1 MSQKSRI
8 DLWLISDWLIPFISS
23 CTISPAPLM
32 DHACIDLEIS
42 ETHNSFKRRP
52 GYWKLNTSL
61 LQNSLYC
68 LGIKNIVEKFKVN
81 SGSAIAKWELFK
93 YECRRFSIQFGKQ
106 LSKAKESRSSAIIK
120 EINYILCMSSPSEQ
134 EREKL
139 YLLKEDLDVLYAEKA
154 KGAFVRSRAKWF
166 EFGERNSTYFFNLEK
181 RTGDLK
187 RISAL
192 DVNGIL
198 TSDEAKISKF
208 VADFY
213 QQLYSSSFHSESSN
227 KFFFEVEQF
236 IPNIIEDNYAVC
248 EGEITV

>member
-1 MSQKSRI
+1 MLDVYRHVHGNNVSSFTWFKADMSQKSRI
-8 DLWLISDWLIPFISS
+8 DLWLISDLLILFISS
-23 CTISPAPLM
+23 CTISPAPLA

-120 EINYILCMSSPSEQ
+120 EINYILCLSSPSEQ
-134 EREKL
+134 DREKL
-139 YLLKEDLDVLYAEKA
+139 YIFF
-154 KGAFVRSRAKWF
+154 FVINNFFIFIFSQTTQHNIQNKTKQNSRH
-166 EFGERNSTYFFNLEK
+166 
-181 RTGDLK
+181 
-187 RISAL
+187 
-192 DVNGIL
+192 IL
-198 TSDEAKISKF
+198 NISKF
-208 VADFY
+208 N
-213 QQLYSSSFHSESSN
+213 Q
-227 KFFFEVEQF
+227 KGGR
-236 IPNIIEDNYAVC
+236 
-248 EGEITV
+248 EGRTTRTQKLLL